1 MAGKADAVE
10 HPVSLGGPAMDG
22 RTRTHLEGQNQG
34 SGSIDDDDI
43 EALLMGKIVP
53 KSIPVTLRKHS
64 ELVCKGINCDQ
75 YNGRC
80 IAYKDIPGDCPLLAS
95 GSGEDKD

>member
-1 MAGKADAVE
+1 
-10 HPVSLGGPAMDG
+10 
-22 RTRTHLEGQNQG
+22 
-34 SGSIDDDDI
+34 
-43 EALLMGKIVP
+43 MGKIVP